1 MRRLAITLMSL
12 GVLAACGP
20 PAPGTTTGSP
30 AGSPPSPAA
39 SVAAS
44 PSSAASAVP
53 TEPAP
58 IAVEVTLTGGKAE
71 PNGQRVELVRGQH
84 LVLTITSDRDDE
96 VHVHGFDLEIP
107 VRSGASVTR
116 DILMD
121 RVGRFEVESH
131 EPVLTLLV
139 LTVR

>member
-1 MRRLAITLMSL
+1 MRRLAITLVSL
-12 GVLAACGP
+12 GVLAACAP
-20 PAPGTTTGSP
+20 PGPGTITVSRAGSP
-30 AGSPPSPAA
+30 AGPAA
-39 SVAAS
+39 SAAAS

-58 IAVEVTLTGGKAE
+58 KAVEVTLADGKAE